1 MNRKRARQR
10 GEGRAGLFVA
20 VIIVAF
26 ATYGAVK
33 FVPVYVGAY
42 DLRETIRDEVYRG
55 SLKTNEQILKTILGK
70 GQESGLPITR
80 KDIRVKRTHA
90 KIIIEVEFDTPIDM
104 ALFEYSHRFRQK
116 ESAPLF

>member
-1 MNRKRARQR
+1 MIRKRDRQR
-10 GEGRAGLFVA
+10 GEGRAGLIIA
-20 VIIVAF
+20 VIVVAF

-42 DLRETIRDEVYRG
+42 DLRETVRDEVHRG
-55 SLKTNEQILKTILGK
+55 SLKTNEQILKTILDK
-70 GQESGLPITR
+70 GTESGLPITR

-90 KIIIEVEFDTPIDM
+90 KITLEVEFDTPIDL
-104 ALFEYSHRFRQK
+104 ALFKYNYRFRQK